1 MRLFDLFENE
11 NTNLLVIYPGRFHPF
26 HIGHGKVFKYLKQNY
41 KGAQVFIASSG
52 KTDTHKSPFTFDE
65 KKKMMM
71 LAGVDPNAVVQTKVP
86 YVASEITDRFDPD
99 TTVVVYAVS
108 EKDMAEDPRFS
119 FPQVGLKMKKN
130 GDPAHVQKWPGIG
143 NAKPLRDHSYIVT
156 VPTFTFS
163 IQGEAINSATQIR
176 NMIGKADEEQ
186 LQLILQDLYGTK
198 NIPQEV
204 TEIFKRKLQP
214 STMSESWE
222 EPTVY
227 ECLLEAD
234 YHRELLSDRKLT
246 GGEKRSKAAHFKKLN
261 KHAKSD
267 FVDRYG
273 KDAESIMHAV
283 ATKRAKNEADD
294 KGRKNDLDMGFD
306 PKTIHALNDLKVKY
320 PHADNVIAA
329 LIADME
335 DSQKVSK
342 KNDAEHD
349 IGIADLEKKIDS
361 LTKELN
367 QLKTKKESQMRIT
380 DIVSEEITLEDAQD
394 FHEEFGYLAFSEDA
408 GDLFEAEYQ
417 GRSVKLNK
425 PMRGDVKKFKVY
437 VKDPKTGNV
446 KKVNFG
452 DPNMK
457 IKKSN
462 PKRRKSFRARHN
474 CDNPG
479 PKTKAR
485 YWSCRKW

>member
-11 NTNLLVIYPGRFHPF
+11 NKNLLVIYPGRFHPF
-26 HIGHGKVFKYLKQNY
+26 HIGHGKVFQYLKKNY

-71 LAGVDPNAVVQTKVP
+71 LAGVDPNAIVQTRVP

-108 EKDMAEDPRFS
+108 EKDMAEDPRFD

-130 GDPAHVQKWPGIG
+130 GDPAHVQKWPGIE
-143 NAKPLRDHSYIVT
+143 NAKTLREHSYIVT
-156 VPTFTFS
+156 VPTFTFK
-163 IQGEAINSATQIR
+163 IQGEPINSATQIR

-204 TEIFKRKLQP
+204 MEIFKRKLQP

-227 ECLLEAD
+227 EFLLEAEF
-234 YHRELLSDRKLT
+234 HRELLSDRKLT
-246 GGEKRSKAAHFKKLN
+246 GGEKRSKEAHFKKLK
-261 KHAKSD
+261 KHKGD

-273 KDAESIMHAV
+273 DEAESIMHAV
-283 ATKRAKNEADD
+283 ATKRAKNEAED
-294 KGRKNDLDMGFD
+294 KGRKNDLDLGFD
-306 PKTIHALNDLKVKY
+306 PKTVHALNDLKVKY
-320 PHADNVIAA
+320 PHADNVMAA

-335 DSQKVSK
+335 DSQKRSK
-342 KNDAEHD
+342 QNDAEHD
-349 IGIADLEKKIDS
+349 ISIADLEKKIDS
-361 LTKELN
+361 LTQELN
-367 QLKTKKESQMRIT
+367 KLKTTKESQMKIT
-380 DIVSEEITLEDAQD
+380 DIVREEITLEDHED
-394 FHEEFGYLAFSEDA
+394 FHENFGYLAFCEE
-408 GDLFEAEYQ
+408 GLFEAEYQ

-437 VKDPKTGNV
+437 VKNDKGNV
-446 KKVNFG
+446 VKVNFG
-452 DPNMK
+452 DPDMK

-462 PKRRKSFRARHN
+462 PARRRSFRARHN

>member
-11 NTNLLVIYPGRFHPF
+11 NKNLLVIYPGRFHPF

-130 GDPAHVQKWPGIG
+130 GDPAHVQKWPGVG

-222 EPTVY
+222 EPTIY

-283 ATKRAKNEADD
+283 ATKRAKNED
-294 KGRKNDLDMGFD
+294 KDPEAID
-306 PKTIHALNDLKVKY
+306 PKTMNALNDLKVKY
-320 PHADNVIAA
+320 PHADNVMTA
-329 LIADME
+329 LVADIE
-335 DSQKVSK
+335 DSQKKSK
-342 KNDAEHD
+342 QNDTEHD
-349 IGIADLEKKIDS
+349 IAIADLEKKIAD
-361 LTKELN
+361 LTKELK
-367 QLKTKKESQMRIT
+367 QLKTTKESQMRIS
-380 DIVSEEITLEDAQD
+380 DIVSEEITLEDTQD
-394 FHEEFGYLAFSEDA
+394 FHEEFGYLAFSEDE

-437 VKDPKTGNV
+437 VKNDKGNV
-446 KKVNFG
+446 VKVNFG
-452 DPNMK
+452 DPDMK

>member
-11 NTNLLVIYPGRFHPF
+11 NKNLLVIYPGRFHPF
-26 HIGHGKVFKYLKQNY
+26 HIGHGKVFQYLKKNY

-71 LAGVDPNAVVQTKVP
+71 LAGVDPNAIVQTRVP

-108 EKDMAEDPRFS
+108 EKDMAEDPRFD
-119 FPQVGLKMKKN
+119 FPQVGLKMKKD
-130 GDPAHVQKWPGIG
+130 GDPAHVQKWPGIE
-143 NAKPLRDHSYIVT
+143 NAKTLREHSYIVT
-156 VPTFTFS
+156 VPTFTFK
-163 IQGEAINSATQIR
+163 IQGEPINSATQIR

-204 TEIFKRKLQP
+204 MEIFKRKLQP

-222 EPTVY
+222 EPTAY
-227 ECLLEAD
+227 EFLLEAEF
-234 YHRELLSDRKLT
+234 HRELLSDRKLT
-246 GGEKRSKAAHFKKLN
+246 GGEKRSKEAHFKKLN

-283 ATKRAKNEADD
+283 ATKRAKNEAED
-294 KGRKNDLDMGFD
+294 KGRKNDLDLGFD
-306 PKTIHALNDLKVKY
+306 PKTVHALSDLKVKY
-320 PHADNVIAA
+320 PHADNVMAA

-335 DSQKVSK
+335 DSQKRSK
-342 KNDAEHD
+342 QNDAEHD
-349 IGIADLEKKIDS
+349 ISIADLEKKIDS
-361 LTKELN
+361 LTQELN
-367 QLKTKKESQMRIT
+367 KLKTTKESQMKIT
-380 DIVSEEITLEDAQD
+380 DIVREEITLEDHED
-394 FHEEFGYLAFSEDA
+394 FHENFGYLAFCEE
-408 GDLFEAEYQ
+408 GLFEAEYQ

-437 VKDPKTGNV
+437 VKNDKGNV
-446 KKVNFG
+446 VKVNFG
-452 DPNMK
+452 DPDMK

>member
-11 NTNLLVIYPGRFHPF
+11 NKNLLVIYPGRFHPF
-26 HIGHGKVFKYLKQNY
+26 HIGHGKVFQYLKKNY

-71 LAGVDPNAVVQTKVP
+71 LAGVDPNAIVQTRVP

-108 EKDMAEDPRFS
+108 EKDMAEDPRFD

-130 GDPAHVQKWPGIG
+130 GDPAHVQKWPGVE

-222 EPTVY
+222 EPTIY

-234 YHRELLSDRKLT
+234 YHRELLSDRKLS
-246 GGEKRSKAAHFKKLN
+246 GGEKRSKAAHFKKLD

-267 FVDRYG
+267 FIDRYG

-283 ATKRAKNEADD
+283 ATKRAKNETED
-294 KGRKNDLDMGFD
+294 KGRKNDLDLGFD

-320 PHADNVIAA
+320 PHADNVMAA
-329 LIADME
+329 LVADME
-335 DSQKVSK
+335 DSQKRSK
-342 KNDAEHD
+342 QNDAEHD
-349 IGIADLEKKIDS
+349 ISIADLEKKIDS
-361 LTKELN
+361 LTQELK
-367 QLKTKKESQMRIT
+367 QLKATKESQMKIT
-380 DIVSEEITLEDAQD
+380 DIVREEITLEDHED
-394 FHEEFGYLAFSEDA
+394 FHENFGYLAFCEE
-408 GDLFEAEYQ
+408 GLFEAEYQ

-425 PMRGDVKKFKVY
+425 PTRGDVKKFKVY
-437 VKDPKTGNV
+437 VKNDKGNV
-446 KKVNFG
+446 VKVNFG

>member
-1 MRLFDLFENE
+1 
-11 NTNLLVIYPGRFHPF
+11 
-26 HIGHGKVFKYLKQNY
+26 
-41 KGAQVFIASSG
+41 
-52 KTDTHKSPFTFDE
+52 
-65 KKKMMM
+65 
-71 LAGVDPNAVVQTKVP
+71 
-86 YVASEITDRFDPD
+86 
-99 TTVVVYAVS
+99 
-108 EKDMAEDPRFS
+108 MAEDPRFA
-119 FPQVGLKMKKN
+119 FPQNGPKLKKN
-130 GDPAHVQKWPGIG
+130 GEPAHVQKWTGMAD
-143 NAKPLRDHSYIVT
+143 AKPLRDHSYIVT

-186 LQLILQDLYGTK
+186 LTLILQDLYGTK
-198 NIPQEV
+198 NIPHEV
-204 TEIFKRKLQP
+204 MEIFKRKLQP
-214 STMSESWE
+214 STMSEKACE

-246 GGEKRSKAAHFKKLN
+246 GGEKRSKAAHFKKLS

-283 ATKRAKNEADD
+283 ATKRAKNESEDVKA
-294 KGRKNDLDMGFD
+294 FD
-306 PKTIHALNDLKVKY
+306 PKTMNALNDLKVKY
-320 PHADNVIAA
+320 PHADNVMGA
-329 LIADME
+329 LVADIE
-335 DSQKVSK
+335 DLQKKSK
-342 KNDAEHD
+342 QNDAEHD
-349 IGIADLEKKIDS
+349 IQIADLEKKLDAI
-361 LTKELN
+361 TKELK
-367 QLKTKKESQMRIT
+367 QLKTTKESQMRIS
-380 DIVSEEITLEDAQD
+380 DIVSEEITLEDTQD
-394 FHEEFGYLAFSEDA
+394 FHEEFGYLAFSEDE

-437 VKDPKTGNV
+437 VKNDKGNV
-446 KKVNFG
+446 VKVNFG
-452 DPNMK
+452 DPDMK